1 LPPPLRIKAL
11 DAGAQTRGA
20 LAERDALRVKLQ
32 EQVSDSSSALVE
44 QYEAMTTTTQP
55 GTSEP
60 NTTAADTATA
70 GQSNEVLDQFKS
82 VLLDEVRAVVG
93 MAVRGLG
100 SEKLREL
107 GLSAI
112 VKLFDKAANMIL
124 DVERRRLVVQA
135 DNRALEWQVLQV
147 RAAARRHM
155 DLAKYR
161 ELALCETTAKLAR
174 IEQERV
180 FKIESLRSYYDARV
194 DGLVELLQVQRERYV
209 KANAAL
215 FAMKALRHGVEVRV
229 QTVEQMAQQCRD
241 GVALVRQTLEEG
253 ESKKGC

>member
-1 LPPPLRIKAL
+1 LPPLLRIQAL

-20 LAERDALRVKLQ
+20 LAERDAFRTKLE

-60 NTTAADTATA
+60 NSTATDTTK
-70 GQSNEVLDQFKS
+70 QSNEVLDQFKS

-155 DLAKYR
+155 DLAKHR
-161 ELALCETTAKLAR
+161 ELALCESTAKLAR
-174 IEQERV
+174 IEQETV

-194 DGLVELLQVQRERYV
+194 EGLVELLEVQRERYV